1 MLFRIDL
8 LSEQCQIFLCFVPML
23 FLIGLNRFWAIGLH
37 MLRFVPMLFLI
48 GLNHSNNTQNA
59 HNCFV
64 PMLFLIGLNP
74 QT

>member
-8 LSEQCQIFLCFVPML
+8 LSEQCQIFLC
-23 FLIGLNRFWAIGLH
+23 
-37 MLRFVPMLFLI
+37 FVPMLFLI